1 MTQVYSPNAAMVEGV
16 NKALAAP
23 ETAPESENFAIKGG
37 RVFARS
43 AANTAL
49 VTTALVE
56 TVVLAILTVATSPL
70 WVTNLTK
77 PAFDWAKAHTVEAF
91 GATKNAAAGIIGKA
105 TVTIVKPEESG
116 APKGKMSQASEMA
129 ANLYNKAMNTGSAVW
144 AKTEPKHVV
153 GVALAVAG
161 YYFNIY
167 GMAYNAGASFVGGA
181 YNLGATGVGKV
192 ADRASYVHEGAR
204 NWIPLYGKGADA
216 VSSLKD
222 WATSHS
228 SQLSALLVMLV
239 ASKVV
244 KS

>member
-23 ETAPESENFAIKGG
+23 ESENFAIKGG

-43 AANTAL
+43 VANTAL

-56 TVVLAILTVATSPL
+56 TVVSAILTVVTSPL

-105 TVTIVKPEESG
+105 TVTIVKPEEPV
-116 APKGKMSQASEMA
+116 APKGKMAQAREMA

-153 GVALAVAG
+153 GVAVLTSLVMAG
-161 YYFNIY
+161 YYFNIH
-167 GMAYNAGASFVGGA
+167 GMAYNAGASVVGGA

-192 ADRASYVHEGAR
+192 ADGASYVHGGAR
-204 NWIPLYGKGADA
+204 NWIPLYGRGIDA
-216 VSSLKD
+216 ASSLKD
-222 WATSHS
+222 WA
-228 SQLSALLVMLV
+228 
-239 ASKVV
+239 ASFFPAATPAGGA
-244 KS
+244 SGA